1 MALRRNITRIM
12 IIIAVILSVFATVTV
27 YASASSAD
35 PLTNDGIQVV
45 GNIEFTQ
52 ENNVITVSS
61 EKACKIGY
69 YDGGKY
75 VIVCAESNGEGGC
88 SFDLPVGA
96 TQVLAV
102 ISGDVNL
109 DGRVTAADIAR
120 LNAHM
125 LGKITVGAD
134 ALFAGDVDGDGKA
147 ASDDI
152 AKMTDDILRINALAF
167 IEHSYSNGVC
177 TVCGCS
183 DEVHTHS
190 TVTVP
195 GTPATERTFGMSD
208 YVYCSTCSEV
218 ISEQTLLL
226 PLGIEN
232 PDYYASNWGYEYL
245 ATLPNGEAMQKFYLA
260 LDEELKNFHI
270 NTDRVPD
277 KNGFINPVNY
287 SKLGLTL
294 DEAGTVYSILKDER
308 PIYYWLAGKYAWTS
322 SSFYVVVDENYR
334 DSSVR
339 EYYNDLVYAKA
350 AEYLKLIINE
360 TSEYQIAW
368 ALHDAICINASYAY
382 MSDGETPE
390 SAVWAH
396 SILGILEKNSGVCE
410 SYAEVFG
417 MLLNFAE
424 VENIR
429 VTGTGNGGAHAWN
442 LVKLDDGEW
451 YWYDLTWDDRDS
463 GDAYEI
469 FHGYAAVTDYG
480 TVTVKIGRLSFA
492 PVYFLEKHTI
502 GTNYDYG
509 VNYNPVLPERA
520 ADPFKTSDTMVH
532 DTFTYEGTTYQII
545 RFDTVYCS
553 SYLGINGTP
562 PETITYNGRE
572 YKVIIGQY

>member
-1 MALRRNITRIM
+1 MM
-12 IIIAVILSVFATVTV
+12 IIAVIVSVFVTVTV

-61 EKACKIGY
+61 DRACKIGY
-69 YDGGKY
+69 YDGEKY
-75 VIVCAESNGEGGC
+75 ASVCAESNGDGSY
-88 SFDLPVGA
+88 SFNLPVGA

-147 ASDDI
+147 ISDDI
-152 AKMTDDILRINALAF
+152 AKMTDDILRRNALAF

-177 TVCGCS
+177 TACGCP
-183 DEVHTHS
+183 DEVHAHS

-195 GTPATERTFGMSD
+195 GTPATERTFGTSD

-218 ISEQTLLL
+218 ISEQTLIL
-226 PLGIEN
+226 PLEIEN

-245 ATLPNGEAMQKFYLA
+245 ATLPKGEAMQKFYLA
-260 LDEELKNFHI
+260 LDAEVKDFHV

-277 KNGFINPVNY
+277 GNGYLDQVYYND
-287 SKLGLTL
+287 LGLT
-294 DEAGTVYSILKDER
+294 DAEARTVYSIYKDDH
-308 PIYYWLAGKYAWTS
+308 PLYYWISAYSAFYPGTS
-322 SSFYVVVDENYR
+322 FLVMVDENYR
-334 DSSVR
+334 DSEVR
-339 EYYNDLVYAKA
+339 AYYNDLVYAKA
-350 AEYLKLIINE
+350 AEYLKLVIGE

-396 SILGILEKNSGVCE
+396 SILGILEKNAGVCE
-410 SYAEVFG
+410 SYTEVFG

-429 VTGTGNGGAHAWN
+429 VTGMGNGGAHAWN
-442 LVKLDDGEW
+442 LVKLDNGKW

-463 GDAYEI
+463 GDVYEI

-480 TVTVKIGRLSFA
+480 KVTVKIGGASFA
-492 PVYFLEKHTI
+492 PVYFLEQHTVGI
-502 GTNYDYG
+502 DYG
-509 VNYNPVLPERA
+509 VDYNPVLPERA
-520 ADPFKTSDTMVH
+520 ADPFTTSDTMVY
-532 DTFTYEGTTYQII
+532 DTFTVEGTTYQII

-553 SYLGINGTP
+553 FYLGIGGTP

>member
-1 MALRRNITRIM
+1 MAQRRNIARIT
-12 IIIAVILSVFATVTV
+12 IILAVIVSVFATVTV
-27 YASASSAD
+27 YASASSAA
-35 PLTNDGIQVV
+35 PLTNDGIQVI

-52 ENNVITVSS
+52 ENNIITVSS
-61 EKACKIGY
+61 ERACKVGY

-75 VIVCAESNGEGGC
+75 ASVCAESNGDGSY
-88 SFDLPVGA
+88 SFNLPAGA

-109 DGRVTAADIAR
+109 DGRVTASDIAR

-147 ASDDI
+147 TSDDI
-152 AKMTDDILRINALAF
+152 AKMTDDILRRNALAF

-183 DEVHTHS
+183 NEVHTHS

-218 ISEQTLLL
+218 ISEQTLIL
-226 PLGIEN
+226 PLGIED
-232 PDYYASNWGYEYL
+232 PDYYAGDWGYEYL
-245 ATLPNGEAMQKFYLA
+245 ATLPKGEAMQKFYLA
-260 LDEELKNFHI
+260 LDAEVKDFHI

-277 KNGFINPVNY
+277 ENGCLNQVYYND
-287 SKLGLTL
+287 LGLT
-294 DEAGTVYSILKDER
+294 DAEAGTVYSIYKDDH
-308 PIYYWLAGKYAWTS
+308 PLYYWISTYSAFYPDTS
-322 SSFYVVVDENYR
+322 FLVMVDENYR
-334 DSSVR
+334 NSEVR
-339 EYYNDLVYAKA
+339 AYCNDLVYAKA
-350 AEYLKLIINE
+350 AEYLKLIIGE

-382 MSDGETPE
+382 KTGTTIPE

-410 SYAEVFG
+410 SYTEVFG
-417 MLLNFAE
+417 MLLNFAK

-429 VTGTGNGGAHAWN
+429 VTGTGNGDAHAWN
-442 LVKLDDGEW
+442 LVKLDNGEW

-480 TVTVKIGRLSFA
+480 EVTVKIGGAYF
-492 PVYFLEKHTI
+492 PTVYFLEEHTV
-502 GTNYDYG
+502 GADYG
-509 VNYNPVLPERA
+509 VDYNPVLPERA
-520 ADPFKTSDTMVH
+520 SEPLKISDTMVY
-532 DTFTYEGTTYQII
+532 DTFTVEGTTYQII

-553 SYLGINGTP
+553 SYLGISGTP
-562 PETITYNGRE
+562 PETIIYNGRE

>member
-1 MALRRNITRIM
+1 MM
-12 IIIAVILSVFATVTV
+12 IIAVIVSVFATVTV
-27 YASASSAD
+27 YASASSAA
-35 PLTNDGIQVV
+35 PQTNDGIVVV

-61 EKACKIGY
+61 EMACKIGY

-75 VIVCAESNGEGGC
+75 ATVCAESNGEGGY
-88 SFDLPVGA
+88 SFTLPAGA

-102 ISGDVNL
+102 ISGDVNR

-125 LGKITVGAD
+125 LGKVTLGAE
-134 ALFAGDVDGDGKA
+134 ALFAGDVDGDGNA
-147 ASDDI
+147 NSGDI
-152 AKMTDDILRINALAF
+152 AEMTDDILKRNALAF
-167 IEHSYSNGVC
+167 IEHNYSNGVC

-183 DEVHTHS
+183 EGAHTHS
-190 TVTVP
+190 AVTVP
-195 GTPATERTFGMSD
+195 GTPATERDFGKTD

-218 ISEQTLLL
+218 ISEQTLIL

-260 LDEELKNFHI
+260 LDAELKDFHV

-277 KNGFINPVNY
+277 ESGYINPVNY

-294 DEAGTVYSILKDER
+294 DEAGTVYSILKDDR
-308 PIYYWLAGKYAWTS
+308 PIYYWLASKYAGTS
-322 SSFYVVVDENYR
+322 SSFYVVVDESCR
-334 DSSVR
+334 DSEVR
-339 EYYNDLVYAKA
+339 AYYNDLVYAKA
-350 AEYLKLIINE
+350 AEYLKLVINE

-382 MSDGETPE
+382 KSGTTTPE
-390 SAVWAH
+390 SALWAH

-410 SYAEVFG
+410 SYTEVFG
-417 MLLNFAE
+417 LLLNFAE
-424 VENIR
+424 IENIR
-429 VTGTGNGGAHAWN
+429 VSGTAGGGGHAWN

-463 GDAYEI
+463 GDVYEI

-480 TVTVKIGRLSFA
+480 EVTVKIGGASFA

-520 ADPFKTSDTMVH
+520 ADPFTTSDTMVH
-532 DTFTYEGTTYQII
+532 DTFTVEGTTYQII

-553 SYLGINGTP
+553 PYLGIGGTP
-562 PETITYNGRE
+562 PETITYKERE